1 MIQSIKIKKV
11 TLVCISLILFW
22 ACQSAGTNKFS
33 IKQTKEII
41 VYGSNNCDHCVDFK
55 AQLDSVGF
63 TYDFRDV
70 EFDDAMANEMYHKV
84 QAAKIQ
90 GRINYPVID
99 VDGKIMV
106 APSLSDVIGLM

>member
-22 ACQSAGTNKFS
+22 ACQNSDTNNSS

-63 TYDFRDV
+63 AYDFRDV
-70 EFDDAMANEMYHKV
+70 EFDDTMNNELYRKI

>member
-1 MIQSIKIKKV
+1 MNKV
-11 TLVCISLILFW
+11 ALVSLSLALLCF
-22 ACQSAGTNKFS
+22 CQNPGTNNS
-33 IKQTKEII
+33 SVKQTKDII

-70 EFDDAMANEMYHKV
+70 EFNDAVANEMYNKV

-106 APSLSDVIGLM
+106 APSLSEVLGLM

>member
-1 MIQSIKIKKV
+1 MKKV
-11 TLVCISLILFW
+11 ALVCFSLILFW
-22 ACQSAGTNKFS
+22 ACQSADTNKSS

-55 AQLDSVGF
+55 AQLDSVGL

-70 EFDDAMANEMYHKV
+70 EFDDAMNNELYRKV
-84 QAAKIQ
+84 QEAKIT

-99 VDGKIMV
+99 IEGKIMV
-106 APSLSDVIGLM
+106 TPTLREVIGLM